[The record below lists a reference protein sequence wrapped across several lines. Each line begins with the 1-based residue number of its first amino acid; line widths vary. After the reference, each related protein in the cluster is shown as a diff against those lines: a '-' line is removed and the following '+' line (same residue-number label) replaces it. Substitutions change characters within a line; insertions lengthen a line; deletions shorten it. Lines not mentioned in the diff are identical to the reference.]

1 MCVLTLLITL
11 YSVQRE
17 CGSICVCGGFSH
29 KTHES
34 GIIYGNVIHF
44 IADPKRSNHLNLD
57 MNQFDCVSWNVSF
70 LSRESRNLWY
80 RKLFLTMSV
89 RSVLFAW
96 KFAVLLRAK
105 VPINS
110 YEKCKKDCSGN
121 PMKFHWIQYATLTS
135 GFACKTAVLNQV
147 HVG

>member
-1 MCVLTLLITL
+1 MCVCLHCSLLCTAF
-11 YSVQRE
+11 RE
-17 CGSICVCGGFSH
+17 NVARFVCGGFSH

-96 KFAVLLRAK
+96 KFAVLVRAK
-105 VPINS
+105 VLINS